1 MWPAMTDPIT
11 DRQRHEANRVSW
23 NAATVAHNS
32 HKSDQA
38 GFLRNGGSTLFPEE
52 IELLGDITGKRLVHM
67 QCNAGQ
73 DTLSLAQRGAV
84 VTGVDISDE
93 AIDFATTLAAD
104 SGIPGTFVRS
114 DIYDWF
120 DAAQTAGERFD
131 IAFCSYGA
139 ICWLSDLNRWAEGV
153 AAVLVLGGRL
163 VVVDFH
169 PAFMMFDEQLKHA
182 YSYFA
187 EDEPHE
193 WEEGVGDYVAM
204 SGDALAPSGYRE
216 GVRDFKNPNP
226 VHEYQWHLGA
236 LFTALLE
243 AGMSI
248 DQFHEYPF
256 TNGAKFIEG
265 MQEKPGRRMYLPS
278 QIPSIP
284 LMYGLV
290 TTKRAAKS

>member
-1 MWPAMTDPIT
+1 MTDSTT
-11 DRQRHEANRVSW
+11 DRQRHEANRTSW

-32 HKSDQA
+32 HKVDQA
-38 GFLRNGGSTLFPEE
+38 GFLKNGGSTLFPEE
-52 IELLGDITGKRLVHM
+52 IELLGDIRGKRLVHM

-93 AIDFATTLAAD
+93 AIDFATQLSAD
-104 SGIPGTFVRS
+104 SGIPATFVRS

-120 DAAQTAGERFD
+120 DAARGAGERFD

-139 ICWLSDLNRWAEGV
+139 ICWLSNLNLWAECV
-153 AAVLVLGGRL
+153 AAVLVPGGRL

-169 PAFMMFDEQLKHA
+169 PVLMMFDEKLQHK

-187 EDEPHE
+187 RNEPHE

-204 SGDALAPSGYRE
+204 SDGALAPSGYQE
-216 GVRDFKNPNP
+216 GVHDFNNPNP
-226 VHEYQWHLGA
+226 VYEYQWHLGA
-236 LFTALLE
+236 IFTALLK

-248 DQFHEYPF
+248 DQFHEYPYS
-256 TNGAKFIEG
+256 NGAKFAEC
-265 MQEKPGRRMYLPS
+265 MEVKPGRRMYLPS
-278 QIPSIP
+278 PIPSVP

-290 TTKRAAKS
+290 TTKRKAIN